1 MKKSVILGLLIS
13 FFLSHSFSDQALGQ
27 ASYPTKPIDMIVAYG
42 PGGGSDIMGRF
53 LSAYFS
59 KEAGVQLNV
68 INKAGGAGAI
78 GLQTALAA
86 RPDGYTMLMDTHGI
100 ASMIALYTG
109 TYPVDWRK
117 RAWCSRIVVEPM
129 VYQGRVD
136 APWKTRT
143 EVAEFIKQNP
153 EKLRWG
159 TSGLTGCGAPAGIQ
173 FFRANEISMKM
184 VRRVMFQGAAEVVVA
199 LAGGHI
205 DFASQQYS
213 ESASLIE
220 AKKTRPIAVVAAKRL
235 PLLPDVPT
243 VTEAG
248 YPMLDVMGWQG
259 VSGPAGIP
267 KEVVDFWA
275 KSLEKACKDPAFIE
289 QAEKL
294 KKEVTYLGPKE
305 FESFVEGEFQ
315 KYSRLGKEW

>member
-1 MKKSVILGLLIS
+1 MKKSLVLGLLLI
-13 FFLSHSFSDQALGQ
+13 FLSFHSLCGWAFGEG
-27 ASYPTKPIDMIVAYG
+27 YPTKPIDMIVAYG
-42 PGGGSDIMGRF
+42 PGGGSDIMARF
-53 LSAYFS
+53 LAGYFAKVS
-59 KEAGVQLNV
+59 GIQLNV
-68 INKAGGAGAI
+68 INKTGGAGAI
-78 GLQTALAA
+78 GLQAALTS

-100 ASMIALYTG
+100 GSMIALYPG

-117 RAWCSRIVVEPM
+117 RTWCARIAIEPM
-129 VYQGRVD
+129 VYQVRTD
-136 APWKTRT
+136 APWKTLK

-173 FFRANEISMKM
+173 FFRANDISMKM
-184 VRRVMFQGAAEVVVA
+184 IRRVMFQGASEVVVA

-220 AKKTRPIAVVAAKRL
+220 GKKTRPTAVAAAKRL

-248 YPMLDVMGWQG
+248 YPMLDVIGWQA
-259 VSGPAGIP
+259 VSGPAGLP
-267 KEVVDFWA
+267 KQVVDFWA

-305 FESFVEGEFQ
+305 FEAFVEGEYQ
-315 KYSRLGKEW
+315 KYAKLGKEW